1 MSLTKSIQHNQS
13 LFIAAAISI
22 LCFGGMFAC
31 HLTQAQKKQI
41 ITTAIPVA
49 EAVLE
54 GSPIPWSDIG
64 LAIGTILGSGA
75 IVDNRRKDVLIKR
88 LKSENACGHEL
99 IKNAISTINNNSP
112 RL

>member
-22 LCFGGMFAC
+22 LCFGGMLAC
-31 HLTQAQKKQI
+31 HLTPTQKKDI
-41 ITTAIPVA
+41 ITAAIPVA

-54 GSPIPWSDIG
+54 GSPLPWSEIG

-88 LKSENACGHEL
+88 LKKENA
-99 IKNAISTINNNSP
+99 NAQGIISAIPSPRNDNSP